1 MRILFVGDVI
11 GRPGRRAVQ
20 NLLPDLIIQREV
32 DLAIVNCENS
42 AAGFGVT
49 PEIARDLFDAG
60 AQVLTSGNHIWD
72 KKQIL
77 EYIEDE
83 PRLIRPANYP
93 DAPGAGLYIGATA
106 RGVRYAVMNMQG
118 RTYLPAIHCPF
129 RTADELIESIDDS
142 IKVRFLDF
150 HAEVTSEKVAFG
162 WYLDGRVSGVV
173 GTHTHVPTADYRV
186 LPGGTA
192 YLTDCGMTGP
202 INSVI
207 GMNKEISIERF
218 LTGMPIRFE
227 PAAGTVQL
235 NAVLIDVDEST
246 GAARSIEPVRALLD

>member
-42 AAGFGVT
+42 ASGFGVT
-49 PEIARDLFDAG
+49 PEIAQDLFDAG
-60 AQVLTSGNHIWD
+60 AHVLTSGNHVWD

-77 EYIEDE
+77 PYIEEE
-83 PRLIRPANYP
+83 PRLLRPANYP
-93 DAPGAGLYIGATA
+93 DAPGSGVYIGTTD
-106 RGVRYAVMNMQG
+106 RGARYAVMNLQG
-118 RTYLPAIHCPF
+118 RTYLPSIHCPF
-129 RTADELIESIDDS
+129 RTADELLETIDPR
-142 IKVRFLDF
+142 IKVRFVDF

-162 WYLDGRVSGVV
+162 WHLDGRVSGVV
-173 GTHTHVPTADYRV
+173 GTHTHVPTADDRV

-207 GMNKEISIERF
+207 GMNKEISIQRF
-218 LTGMPIRFE
+218 LTGMPLRFE

-235 NAVLIDVDEST
+235 NAVLIDADDST
-246 GAARSIEPVRALLD
+246 GKARSIEPVRVQID

>member
-20 NLLPDLIIQREV
+20 NLLPDLIIQREA
-32 DLAIVNCENS
+32 DLTIVNCENS

-49 PEIARDLFDAG
+49 PDIARDLFDAG

-77 EYIEDE
+77 DYIDEE

-93 DAPGAGLYIGATA
+93 DAPGSGLYVGTTA
-106 RGVRYAVMNMQG
+106 QGLRYAVMNLQG
-118 RTYLPAIHCPF
+118 RTYLPSIHCPF
-129 RTADELIESIDDS
+129 RAADELLDGLGEE
-142 IKVRFLDF
+142 IKIRFIDF

-202 INSVI
+202 LNSVI
-207 GMNKEISIERF
+207 GMNKEVSIQRF

-246 GAARSIEPVRALLD
+246 GHARSIEPVRAMLD

>member
-20 NLLPDLIIQREV
+20 NLLPDLIIQLEI

-42 AAGFGVT
+42 ASGFGVT
-49 PEIARDLFDAG
+49 PEIAQDLLDAG

-77 EYIEDE
+77 PYFEEE
-83 PRLIRPANYP
+83 PRLLRPANYP
-93 DAPGAGLYIGATA
+93 DGPGSGVYTGVTDRGAA
-106 RGVRYAVMNMQG
+106 YAVINLQG

-129 RTADELIESIDDS
+129 RTADELLDTIDAK
-142 IKVRFLDF
+142 IKVRFVDF

-162 WYLDGRVSGVV
+162 WYLDGRVSAVV
-173 GTHTHVPTADYRV
+173 GTHTHVPTADNRV

-207 GMNKEISIERF
+207 GMSKEISIQRF
-218 LTGMPIRFE
+218 LTGMPLRFE

-235 NAVLIDVDEST
+235 NAVLIDVDDST
-246 GAARSIEPVRALLD
+246 GAARSIEPVRRQLD